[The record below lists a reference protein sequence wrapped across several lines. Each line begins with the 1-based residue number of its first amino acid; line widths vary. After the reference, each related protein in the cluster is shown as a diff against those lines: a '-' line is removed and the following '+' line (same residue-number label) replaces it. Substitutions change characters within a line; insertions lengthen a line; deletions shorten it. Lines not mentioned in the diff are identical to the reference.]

1 MFASGP
7 TLINTTTTRTLFAFA
22 LGSAAALLT
31 GAASRAQSTSPAPV
45 YESHDKSGPVFSDRP
60 TPGATRIELG
70 PPNTIDTGP
79 PPPQTATPPPVAPPY
94 KSLAILS
101 PANGSTIHSNT
112 GSFKVKGRAVPSL
125 RAGTGDRFRLAL
137 DGNVLPHD
145 YGSATIQLV
154 TEDWR
159 DASAAGNGSHT
170 LQLSVVDAQG
180 RVLIE
185 SAPVTFYA
193 HRAAKGHHR

>member
-1 MFASGP
+1 MFVSGP
-7 TLINTTTTRTLFAFA
+7 ITSMNTTTHTLFAFA
-22 LGSAAALLT
+22 LGSAAALL
-31 GAASRAQSTSPAPV
+31 AAPPSRAQSTSPAPV
-45 YESHDKSGPVFSDRP
+45 YESHGKSGPDFSDRP

-70 PPNTIDTGP
+70 PANTIDTGP
-79 PPPQTATPPPVAPPY
+79 PPPRIVTTPPLAPPY
-94 KSLAILS
+94 QSLAILS
-101 PANGSTIHSNT
+101 PADGSTIHSNT

-125 RAGTGDRFRLAL
+125 RAGTGDRFRVAL
-137 DGNVLPHD
+137 DGHVLPHD
-145 YGSATIQLV
+145 YGTDTIQLV

-185 SAPVTFYA
+185 SAPVSFYA